1 MNILCV
7 KSKELSTKEFYG
19 WGKAINS
26 CGNNFIFWDKNK
38 KPVLDVFY
46 EKKPDAFMVHAN
58 DVDRA
63 TKKAIVSYN
72 ECKTVIFN
80 GSEEMKFHKNV
91 FISPLPNKSLD
102 IYNFINYKKQDR
114 FFSDI
119 NYVGNYVDIKDN
131 VFLNLLNNQSLCIK
145 VWGNTKWPYRQY
157 VGKLKSD
164 LVKDVISSCSF
175 SLYSDLFSDFSWVLQ
190 VFSCEKPC
198 FMYKSKASCDLLGA
212 SNFNCE
218 TEEDL
223 VFSALDFLQ
232 NPESLEKEVGRIR
245 KNIRDNHTS
254 HNRASDFLNIIGS
267 KEEAEKC
274 MIELQK
280 ITSKY

>member
-26 CGNNFIFWDKNK
+26 SGNNFVFWDKEK

-80 GSEEMKFHKNV
+80 GSEEMKYHENV

-102 IYNFINYKKQDR
+102 IYNFIAYKRQER
-114 FFSDI
+114 FFSNI
-119 NYVGNYVDIKDN
+119 NYVGDYVDVKDN

-145 VWGNTKWPYRQY
+145 LWGNTKWPYRQY
-157 VGKLKSD
+157 VGKIKSD
-164 LVKDVISSCSF
+164 LVKDVISSCSL
-175 SLYSDLFSDFSWVLQ
+175 SLYSDLFSDFSWALQ
-190 VFSCEKPC
+190 VFSCGKPC
-198 FMYKSKASCDLLGA
+198 FMYKSKMSCDLLGA
-212 SNFNCE
+212 SNFNYE

-223 VFSALDFLQ
+223 VFSMIDFLR
-232 NPESLEKEVGRIR
+232 NTESLEEEVFSIR
-245 KNIRDNHTS
+245 ENIRNNHTS
-254 HNRASDFLNIIGS
+254 HNRASDFLNIIGL

-274 MIELQK
+274 IIELQK
-280 ITSKY
+280 IILKY